1 MNGKERRKLNF
12 IDFEKF
18 RISVRVFG
26 RDQHRHRTRRGRK
39 RRQVSGFPP
48 ELFYVGETVA
58 KDKHLSEIVYIKYE
72 GLEQSMRLT
81 SLHIGFGDRPMLK
94 ERK

>member
-1 MNGKERRKLNF
+1 MTLKS
-12 IDFEKF
+12 FEF
-18 RISVRVFG
+18 RSRPTPTPNAKREKKATSEWIPA
-26 RDQHRHRTRRGRK
+26 RT
-39 RRQVSGFPP
+39 
-48 ELFYVGETVA
+48 FYVGENVA

-72 GLEQSMRLT
+72 GPEQSMRLT